1 MKKLF
6 FIFCMVLSLALCS
19 FVNAEAATKKVIEK
33 DAQGN
38 PIKTTITETDQY
50 GNETTTII
58 NHQEEVK
65 PQPQQQIITPAVSN
79 EAQQQ
84 QLSTNTNV
92 QQQTVV
98 NTAQPQENVS
108 ATPNKTAVITK
119 KGLKPGSNLLYGRL
133 GLSIPTNK
141 LMVKSIYQAMNR

>member
-6 FIFCMVLSLALCS
+6 FIFCMVSLALCF

-65 PQPQQQIITPAVSN
+65 PQTQ
-79 EAQQQ
+79 
-84 QLSTNTNV
+84 
-92 QQQTVV
+92 
-98 NTAQPQENVS
+98 
-108 ATPNKTAVITK
+108 
-119 KGLKPGSNLLYGRL
+119 
-133 GLSIPTNK
+133 
-141 LMVKSIYQAMNR
+141 